1 MIFPPKKKPNQE
13 TKKTPKT
20 KTTRKKINSKQST
33 LRELSDPAMLKT
45 GKHFY
50 MLQYPSL
57 KSPSS
62 ASSSNHCV
70 VFDLQLQ
77 CDNENK

>member
-1 MIFPPKKKPNQE
+1 MIFPPKKNQ
-13 TKKTPKT
+13 TKKPK
-20 KTTRKKINSKQST
+20 KPQKPKPPEKKNSKQST
-33 LRELSDPAMLKT
+33 LRDLSDPAMLKT